1 MLLVHWECCDD
12 HWWFCYVVSLRV
24 LGVYLWMLRAMMDF
38 GQLPTET
45 GDFPS
50 TFCKEFLAIRHQARE
65 ISRLQWFS
73 FSTLLRISDST
84 KLCPSIIRFDQGDSA
99 SVVYTFILSISH
111 SVVNSSLTNSPPLS
125 VKNLSTVPYTATQY
139 FDGKITVADK
149 LVAWSIVWGP

>member
-1 MLLVHWECCDD
+1 MITDDFAMLFHWECWGFICECSGQ
-12 HWWFCYVVSLRV
+12 WWILANC
-24 LGVYLWMLRAMMDF
+24 
-38 GQLPTET
+38 QLKR
-45 GDFPS
+45 GDFPC

-99 SVVYTFILSISH
+99 PVVCTFILSISH
-111 SVVNSSLTNSPPLS
+111 SVINSSLTSSPPLS
-125 VKNLSTVPYTATQY
+125 VKNLSTVPYRATQY